1 MCTATEAQSPGQGRG
16 AWILASQKLHYAT
29 AWTSWEGL
37 DKDPEMVREGHGGRE
52 SSSAPVTAGQ
62 VEIWQ
67 YGNLSCGPAS

>member
-1 MCTATEAQSPGQGRG
+1 MCAFTEAQSPGQGRG

-29 AWTSWEGL
+29 AWNNWEGL
-37 DKDPEMVREGHGGRE
+37 DKDQEMVRGGHRGRE
-52 SSSAPVTAGQ
+52 SSSASVTAEQ